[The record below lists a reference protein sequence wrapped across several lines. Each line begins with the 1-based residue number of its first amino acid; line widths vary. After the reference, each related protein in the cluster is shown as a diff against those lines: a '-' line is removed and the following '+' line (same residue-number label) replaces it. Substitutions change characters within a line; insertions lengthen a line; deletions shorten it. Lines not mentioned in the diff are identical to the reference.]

1 MSASVSTE
9 RADADASADG
19 HWHWRMPVRIR
30 WSDLDALGHVHHL
43 VYLRWCEDARNEHAV
58 AIGLPVPGTGFRSQV
73 VVAVA
78 CDFKK
83 PLDRA
88 TDPEVHLRVLRV
100 GNASLDV
107 RFSVQ
112 IDALEHFCA
121 RVTTVMCDDG
131 HGASSPWTVEERER
145 LRSGPLPA

>member
-9 RADADASADG
+9 RVDATDEG
-19 HWHWRMPVRIR
+19 CWHWRMPVRIR

-43 VYLRWCEDARNEHAV
+43 AYLRWCEDARNEHAV

-73 VVAVA
+73 VVAMA

-88 TDPEVHLRVLRV
+88 TNPVVHLRVIRV
-100 GNASLDV
+100 GKASLEA
-107 RFSVQ
+107 RFSIAFGVV
-112 IDALEHFCA
+112 EHFCA
-121 RVTTVMCDDG
+121 RVTTVMCSDES
-131 HGASSPWTVEERER
+131 GASSPWTVEEREQ
-145 LRSGPLPA
+145 LKAEPLPA